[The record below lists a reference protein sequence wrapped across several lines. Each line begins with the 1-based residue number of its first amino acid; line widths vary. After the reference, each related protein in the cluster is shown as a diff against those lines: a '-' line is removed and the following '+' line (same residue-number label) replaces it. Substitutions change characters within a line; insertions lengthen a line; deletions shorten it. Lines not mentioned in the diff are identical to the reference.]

1 MIQKGTRVRRQ
12 KTNERVSWKRLEQK
26 WSVMQRRVYQRQ
38 MDELK
43 RQLIDVW
50 CGLEQS
56 MFYEATGQSC
66 EEDFERV
73 SVL

>member
-1 MIQKGTRVRRQ
+1 
-12 KTNERVSWKRLEQK
+12 
-26 WSVMQRRVYQRQ
+26 MQRRVYQRQ

-56 MFYEATGQSC
+56 MCYEATDQWRGRLRTCVRAIGGYYECS
-66 EEDFERV
+66 
-73 SVL
+73 L